1 MPGLDLPVARY
12 LRPEEE
18 VVPFRQR
25 SELGEL
31 LRWCAT
37 AGPVAARLVA
47 GSGGSGKTRL
57 ALRLCQELAA
67 KGWRPLWVG
76 PGQEGLVAGAVRERG
91 EPCVVVV
98 DYAET
103 RAALAGLLWDVAG
116 LSGGPDVRVVLLARG
131 SGEWW
136 QRLVTGGDDQLGELL
151 AVPPVI
157 LGPIASAEPGE
168 LFEEALTAFAGRLGA
183 ARPDVPLLLRDPR
196 PVVLV
201 VHAAALLAV
210 LDHARGE
217 GQAGA
222 STAAEVLA
230 RVLAHESRY
239 WAQSAAARGL
249 GLDVAVQRLAVMA
262 GCLIGAETQAAA
274 AGLLARI
281 PDLADSAERRG
292 KVALWLHDLYP
303 DTSRGGGPGEWIGPL
318 RPDRVAEQLVVSELQ
333 GQPELIA
340 GLVTWLAEDR
350 AARALTVLARAA
362 LADPAALSLLR
373 TALSADLEHLAVP
386 ALSVAVETNAA
397 LGGLLGEALGGQQV
411 QRAVLER
418 IARGAP
424 YPSFALAI
432 PATVVLQRLADSSSD
447 QSERAGW
454 LAELSVRLSDLG
466 RREEA
471 LAASDEAVAHPP
483 PARRGPPRRLPPRP
497 GHVAEQPVRPP
508 GRTWGGGRR
517 PWPRSRKPSP
527 IRRQLAEARPDAF
540 LPDLA
545 TSLNNLSDRLSDLGR
560 REEALAAIEEAVAIR
575 RQLAEARPD
584 AFLPDLA
591 MSLNNQSEPPGG
603 PGAAGGG
610 PGRDRGSR
618 PHLPPAGRG
627 PPRRL
632 PPRPGHVAEQPVRPP
647 VGPGTAGGG
656 AGRDRRSRH
665 ASAASWPRPAP
676 TPSSPT
682 WPRR

>member
-67 KGWRPLWVG
+67 NGWRPLWVG
-76 PGQEGLVAGAVRERG
+76 PGQEGLVAGAVRELG

-471 LAASDEAVAHPP
+471 LAASEEAARIYRQLAEASPAAYLPNLATLLSNLANRLGGVGRREEALRNARPP
-483 PARRGPPRRLPPRP
+483 TSICTRRGQTRRLPPRP
-497 GHVAEQPVRPP
+497 RH
-508 GRTWGGGRR
+508 
-517 PWPRSRKPSP
+517 
-527 IRRQLAEARPDAF
+527 LA
-540 LPDLA
+540 
-545 TSLNNLSDRLSDLGR
+545 
-560 REEALAAIEEAVAIR
+560 
-575 RQLAEARPD
+575 Q
-584 AFLPDLA
+584 
-591 MSLNNQSEPPGG
+591 
-603 PGAAGGG
+603 
-610 PGRDRGSR
+610 
-618 PHLPPAGRG
+618 
-627 PPRRL
+627 
-632 PPRPGHVAEQPVRPP
+632 
-647 VGPGTAGGG
+647 
-656 AGRDRRSRH
+656 
-665 ASAASWPRPAP
+665 
-676 TPSSPT
+676 
-682 WPRR
+682 